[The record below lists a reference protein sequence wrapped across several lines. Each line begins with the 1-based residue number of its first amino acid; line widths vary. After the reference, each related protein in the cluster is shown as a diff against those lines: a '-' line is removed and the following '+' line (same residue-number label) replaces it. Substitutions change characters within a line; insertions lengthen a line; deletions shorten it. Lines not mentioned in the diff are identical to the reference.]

1 MQQLGF
7 TPLFYNLFV
16 LCTTPYFHPQTT
28 PELRSI
34 LDENGVHNALPRR
47 HGRELGTVSV
57 DLIPRQLT
65 ASRVDVN
72 LLRLEPTLAL
82 PQVADDPEQDDD
94 GEGKHGAEEALGVA
108 EGGLLAGLGGRG
120 DGGKDL

>member
-1 MQQLGF
+1 M
-7 TPLFYNLFV
+7 
-16 LCTTPYFHPQTT
+16 
-28 PELRSI
+28 
-34 LDENGVHNALPRR
+34 HNALPRR
-47 HGRELGTVSV
+47 HGRELGTVSI

-65 ASRVDVN
+65 ASRVDVD